1 MFERILTRGDSCV
14 VLDTILGVWTAPED
28 HLHDQRARLY
38 VNCIAVRKYNFLD
51 FFLFCFV
58 YKIFAVTILK
68 YHTLN
73 WKDVSVTNV
82 DIFDKKQFSLQFF
95 FSLLQVYTVC
105 IVSYL
110 LCWPRGRGIGL
121 LVCTRRF
128 SFHEFYNF
136 LLFNFLIFI
145 FLDFFFFF
153 FTHDNYP
160 HPRPTTFSYTPFPLT
175 ATTKIEPD
183 TNSFTSVLN
192 AARFWPQRWLAVITM
207 PQDLIGCWNKRKL
220 KTLIPLVVVFA
231 DDQPS
236 AERRIDF
243 AVFFYCFMV
252 L

>member
-145 FLDFFFFF
+145 SFWKIF
-153 FTHDNYP
+153 FTHDNYRHP
-160 HPRPTTFSYTPFPLT
+160 HPRPTPTTHDLYPRPTTFSYTRFVLVT
-175 ATTKIEPD
+175 AI
-183 TNSFTSVLN
+183 
-192 AARFWPQRWLAVITM
+192 FWP
-207 PQDLIGCWNKRKL
+207 
-220 KTLIPLVVVFA
+220 
-231 DDQPS
+231 
-236 AERRIDF
+236 
-243 AVFFYCFMV
+243 
-252 L
+252 